1 MTRTTGMMLR
11 YFRLLLLFS
20 LIPEGTIVHAGET
33 IALPAPAKTG
43 EASVEQAIAQRR
55 SVRDFVTSTL
65 TLAEISQLLWSA
77 QGITD
82 ASGLRAA
89 PSAGA
94 LYPLELYVVAGTV
107 DGLEQGVYH
116 YDPQRHHLAETG
128 SGDVRSAVARAAL
141 FQAWIQDAAA
151 VIVFTADYQRTRR
164 KYGNRAERYVHIE
177 VGHAAENLFLQAVS
191 LGLASVVVGAFDD
204 DELARVLRLPRE
216 LQPLLLM
223 PVGQD

>member
-1 MTRTTGMMLR
+1 M
-11 YFRLLLLFS
+11 
-20 LIPEGTIVHAGET
+20 HADDI
-33 IALPAPAKTG
+33 IALPEPVTSG
-43 EASVEQAIAQRR
+43 QFSVEQSIAQRR
-55 SVRDFVTSTL
+55 SLRDFVNTWLKLSD
-65 TLAEISQLLWSA
+65 ISQLLWSA

-82 ASGLRAA
+82 IRGLRAA

-107 DGLEQGVYH
+107 DGLAQGVFH
-116 YDPQRHHLAETG
+116 YDPQQHQLIKTG
-128 SGDVRSAVARAAL
+128 GRDVRAAL
-141 FQAWIQDAAA
+141 TEAALSQAWIQDAAA

-223 PVGQD
+223 PVGRD

>member
-1 MTRTTGMMLR
+1 MRAE
-11 YFRLLLLFS
+11 LLLLFS
-20 LIPEGTIVHAGET
+20 LIFVGMIVHAGEI
-33 IALPAPAKTG
+33 IALPEPVTSG
-43 EASVEQAIAQRR
+43 RVSVEQSIAQRR
-55 SVRDFVTSTL
+55 SVRDFVNTTL
-65 TLAEISQLLWSA
+65 KLSDISQLLWSA
-77 QGITD
+77 QGVTD
-82 ASGLRAA
+82 ARGLRAA

-107 DGLEQGVYH
+107 DGLAPGVYR
-116 YDPQRHHLAETG
+116 YDSQQHQLTKAG
-128 SGDVRSAVARAAL
+128 GGDVRAAL
-141 FQAWIQDAAA
+141 TKAALSQAWIQDAAA
-151 VIVFTADYQRTRR
+151 VIVFTADYQRTRK

-223 PVGQD
+223 PVGRD

>member
-1 MTRTTGMMLR
+1 MM
-11 YFRLLLLFS
+11 
-20 LIPEGTIVHAGET
+20 VHAGEN
-33 IALPAPAKTG
+33 IALPAPATAG
-43 EASVEQAIAQRR
+43 QVSVEQVIAQRR
-55 SVRDFVTSTL
+55 SVRDFVNTSL
-65 TLAEISQLLWSA
+65 KLSDISQLLWSA

-82 ASGLRAA
+82 IRGLRAA

-94 LYPLELYVVAGTV
+94 LYPLEIYVVAGTV
-107 DGLEQGVYH
+107 DGLAQGVYH
-116 YDPQRHHLAETG
+116 YDPQQHQLIKTG
-128 SGDVRSAVARAAL
+128 GRDVRAAL
-141 FQAWIQDAAA
+141 TEAALSQAWIQDAAA

-204 DELARVLRLPRE
+204 DELARALRLPRE

-223 PVGQD
+223 PVGRD

>member
-1 MTRTTGMMLR
+1 MQK
-11 YFRLLLLFS
+11 YIRLLLLFS
-20 LIPEGTIVHAGET
+20 LIPGGMMVHAGEF
-33 IALPAPAKTG
+33 IALPAPVTTG
-43 EASVEQAIAQRR
+43 QASLEQSIAQRR
-55 SVRDFVTSTL
+55 SIRDFVPTIL
-65 TLAEISQLLWSA
+65 KMAEISQLLWSA

-94 LYPLELYVVAGTV
+94 LYPLELYVVTGTV
-107 DGLEQGVYH
+107 DGLAQGVYH
-116 YDPQRHHLAETG
+116 YEPQQHQLIKTSG
-128 SGDVRSAVARAAL
+128 GDVRAVLTQAAL
-141 FQAWIQDAAA
+141 SQVWIQDAAA

-191 LGLASVVVGAFDD
+191 LGLATVVVGAFDD
-204 DELARVLRLPRE
+204 DKLARVLRLPGE

-223 PVGQD
+223 PVGRD

>member
-1 MTRTTGMMLR
+1 M
-11 YFRLLLLFS
+11 
-20 LIPEGTIVHAGET
+20 HADEI
-33 IALPAPAKTG
+33 IALPEPVTSG
-43 EASVEQAIAQRR
+43 QVSVEQSIAQRR
-55 SVRDFVTSTL
+55 SVRDFVSATL
-65 TLAEISQLLWSA
+65 KLSDISQLLWSA

-82 ASGLRAA
+82 ARGLRAA

-94 LYPLELYVVAGTV
+94 LYPLELYVVAATV
-107 DGLEQGVYH
+107 DGLAPGVYR
-116 YDPQRHHLAETG
+116 YDPQQHQLIKAG
-128 SGDVRSAVARAAL
+128 GGDVRAAL
-141 FQAWIQDAAA
+141 AEAALSQAWIADAA
-151 VIVFTADYQRTRR
+151 VIIVFTADYQRTRK